1 MKPIGNN
8 PAPGHPGI
16 PARWTS
22 SAKSGVGTAPSTA
35 SRVWFTLSHG
45 VLNEIYYPRIDYAC
59 IRDFGFL
66 VTDGQS
72 YFSEEKRHTVS
83 IIQPVHGGVPA
94 FSLRNVS
101 RDERYTIEKLVLAD
115 PQRDVVLQRVRFR
128 VQSGAAPDYRLY
140 TLLAPHLV
148 NRGAH
153 NTAWLGDYKGRQ
165 MLFAQ
170 GRGNALALGCSA
182 PWRARSVGFVGTSD
196 GWQDLTQHFA
206 LAWTYDIAED
216 GNVAL
221 TGEID
226 LATCGGEFVLA
237 LGFGRSPQEAAHRV
251 VASLNDGM
259 ELALSQYVA
268 GWRAWQEGLLPLDR
282 PNAKANTSN
291 TYRISTA
298 VLRTHEASSF
308 PGGII
313 ASLSIPWGYSKGDE
327 DLGGYHLVWPRDL
340 VETAGALVAASAF
353 DDARRVLHWLE
364 TAQEADG
371 HWPQNCW
378 LDGGAYWTGVQMDE
392 CAFPILLVD
401 LMWREGGL
409 RDDELR
415 RFWPMV
421 LRAAGFV
428 VRNGPVTGQDRWEE
442 DGGYSPFTLAV
453 EIAALLAAAD
463 LADKVGEP
471 GAATYLRE
479 TADVWNDQI
488 ENWTYIA
495 DTPIAT
501 KCGVDGYYVR
511 IAPADGADPA
521 SPARGFV
528 PIRNR
533 PSGDNDRV
541 AWSVVSPDALALVRF
556 GLRAADDSRI
566 ENTVKVI
573 DTLLKVEL
581 PTGPGWRRYNGDGY
595 GEHEDGSPFD
605 GTGIGRVWP
614 LLIGERAHYELAAGR
629 MAEAERLLRTLEA
642 CGSDGHLLPEQ
653 VWDADDV
660 PRCELFRG
668 RPSGSAMPLVW
679 AHAEHV
685 KLLRSLRE
693 ERVFDMPPQPRKRY
707 QIERVTARHSSWR
720 PNQKGRVFSVGTIL
734 RIEVPKPARV
744 HWSIENW
751 RTSHD
756 TIATATMFGMYFA
769 DLDTIDLVPGEEVV
783 FTLYWEVEQ
792 RWEGQDYRIKAA

>member
-1 MKPIGNN
+1 MIPSGNN

-16 PARWTS
+16 AARWTS

-45 VLNEIYYPRIDYAC
+45 ILNEIYYPRVDYAC
-59 IRDFGFL
+59 TRDFGL
-66 VTDGQS
+66 IVTDGRG
-72 YFSEEKRHTVS
+72 YFSEEKRDAVS
-83 IIQPVHGGVPA
+83 NIRPVDDDVPA
-94 FSLRNVS
+94 FVS
-101 RDERYTIEKLVLAD
+101 QNAARDGRYIIEKLLLTD
-115 PQRDVVLQRVRFR
+115 PRRDVVLQRVRFKPQVGT
-128 VQSGAAPDYRLY
+128 VQDYRIY
-140 TLLAPHLV
+140 ALLAPHLV

-153 NTAWLGDYKGRQ
+153 NTAWLGEYKGRQ
-165 MLFAQ
+165 MLFAR
-170 GRGNALALGCSA
+170 GRSSALALACSV
-182 PWRARSVGFVGTSD
+182 PWRARSVGFAGVSD
-196 GWQDLTQHFA
+196 GWQDLSRHFV
-206 LAWTYDIAED
+206 LAWNYDVAED

-221 TGEID
+221 TGEVD
-226 LATCGGEFVLA
+226 FATCNGEFILA
-237 LGFGRSPQEAAHRV
+237 LGFGRRPQEAAHRV
-251 VASLNDGM
+251 IASLNDGIDAA
-259 ELALSQYVA
+259 LADYIA
-268 GWRAWQEGLLPLDR
+268 GWKEWQQGLLPLDR
-282 PNAKANTSN
+282 PTAKAN

-313 ASLSIPWGYSKGDE
+313 ASLSVPWGFSRGDE

-340 VETAGALVAASAF
+340 VETAGALVAAGAF

-378 LDGGAYWTGVQMDE
+378 LDGGPYWTGVQMDE

-421 LRAAGFV
+421 YRAAGFV

-463 LADKVGEP
+463 LADHVGEVGP
-471 GAATYLRE
+471 ANYLRE
-479 TADVWNDQI
+479 TADIWNDQV
-488 ENWTYIA
+488 ERWTYVHG
-495 DTPIAT
+495 TPIAT
-501 KCGVDGYYVR
+501 ASRVEGYYVR
-511 IAPADGADPA
+511 ISPADSTGAA
-521 SPARGFV
+521 LLTRGVV

-533 PSGDNDRV
+533 PDGEDEHA
-541 AWSVVSPDALALVRF
+541 AWSIVSPDALALVRF
-556 GLRAADDSRI
+556 GLRAANDVRI
-566 ENTVKVI
+566 RNTVKVI

-581 PTGPGWRRYNGDGY
+581 PVGPGWRRYNGDGY
-595 GEHEDGSPFD
+595 GEHDDGSPFD

-614 LLIGERAHYELAAGR
+614 LLTGERAHYELAAGR
-629 MAEAERLLRTLEA
+629 KADAERLLLTLEA
-642 CGSDGHLLPEQ
+642 CASEGQLLPEQ
-653 VWDADDV
+653 VWDGDEI
-660 PRCELFRG
+660 PERELFRG

-693 ERVFDMPPQPRKRY
+693 ERVFDMPPQPRERY
-707 QIERVTARHSSWR
+707 QVDGVSSRHCSWR
-720 PNQKGRVFSVGTIL
+720 PNQKTRVLSAGKIL
-734 RIEVPKPARV
+734 RIEVPKPAVV
-744 HWSIENW
+744 HWSRENW

-756 TIATATMFGMYFA
+756 TVATATAFGMYVA
-769 DLDTIDLVPGEEVV
+769 DLETADLTAGQEIV
-783 FTLYWEVEQ
+783 FTLFWEHEQ
-792 RWEGQDYRIKAA
+792 RWEGQDYRLKVA